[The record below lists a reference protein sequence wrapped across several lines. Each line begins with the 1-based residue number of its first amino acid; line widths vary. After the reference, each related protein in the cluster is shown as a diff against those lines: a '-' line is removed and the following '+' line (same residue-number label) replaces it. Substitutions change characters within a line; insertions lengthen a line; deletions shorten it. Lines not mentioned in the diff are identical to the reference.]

1 MNDMV
6 RERKI
11 KGFTLIELLVVIA
24 IIAILAAILFP
35 VFAAAR
41 EKARQ
46 ASCES
51 NMKQLGLA
59 FAQYCQDND
68 EMVPAVHVIG
78 NGTKKSD
85 IFPGIPASTYP
96 ASTPYLSG
104 NYLQD
109 GMGWAGE
116 LYTYLKSKDVYK
128 CPDDPT
134 TSVVVGTTTKVPISY
149 AYNEDIPGFYDVSY
163 WGSGYAT
170 GIWSKAGTIN
180 GFSEPDRT
188 VLFSEVQGCVSDPSN
203 PNETDSFTSNGTD
216 GVPEPASNPTQ
227 VKYATG
233 YMGNRGDFED
243 TNNGQAATGY
253 FLSPNGIHTGGSN
266 FCLADGHVK
275 WMQGNKVSSGGYQ
288 HQDWAVPC
296 QGGPTCPQDMPW
308 QGTAAGT
315 QGPGGWSAT
324 FAPE

>member
-163 WGSGYAT
+163 WGSGLFCSPRFRDAFQILLIPTKRTASPAT
-170 GIWSKAGTIN
+170 VRTEFQSRQAIRRRLSTPLAIWAIGETSKILITGRRPPVIFCRRTAFILAVPI
-180 GFSEPDRT
+180 SAWRT
-188 VLFSEVQGCVSDPSN
+188 V
-203 PNETDSFTSNGTD
+203 
-216 GVPEPASNPTQ
+216 
-227 VKYATG
+227 
-233 YMGNRGDFED
+233 M
-243 TNNGQAATGY
+243 
-253 FLSPNGIHTGGSN
+253 
-266 FCLADGHVK
+266 
-275 WMQGNKVSSGGYQ
+275 
-288 HQDWAVPC
+288 
-296 QGGPTCPQDMPW
+296 
-308 QGTAAGT
+308 
-315 QGPGGWSAT
+315 
-324 FAPE
+324 